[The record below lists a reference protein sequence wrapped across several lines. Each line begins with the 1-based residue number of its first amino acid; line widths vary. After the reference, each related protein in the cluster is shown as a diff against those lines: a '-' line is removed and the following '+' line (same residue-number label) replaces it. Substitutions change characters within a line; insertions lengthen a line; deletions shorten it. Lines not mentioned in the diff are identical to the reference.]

1 MSIIG
6 DNIRA
11 LRQRENLTQQEL
23 ADIAQVTRETVNKW
37 ESGTIEALREHNVK
51 TLRDYFDLSLD
62 DLRSESNGLAA
73 KMRIEGNSGPKT
85 IAVHR
90 LETLEIIPDRRAYI
104 ASRLIHRHP
113 GAFAVEMDDSMTRV
127 LPEHC
132 HAFVD
137 PDLPASSG
145 SLVLTEVREDSSQ
158 MFLVRRLHLGSSKAM
173 LSTDSTESGPSDIII
188 NRSDLTLRGTV
199 FWYQAPCEME

>member
-37 ESGTIEALREHNVK
+37 ESGAIEALREHNVK
-51 TLRDYFDLSLD
+51 MLRDYFDLTLD

-73 KMRIEGNSGPKT
+73 KMRISEDGEPKSL
-85 IAVHR
+85 AVHR
-90 LETLEIIPDRRAYI
+90 LQSLEIIPNSHAYI
-104 ASRLIHRHP
+104 DARLIHKHP
-113 GAFAVEMDDSMTRV
+113 HAFAIEMDNSMSRV

-132 HAFVD
+132 HVFVD
-137 PDLPASSG
+137 PNLPVSSG
-145 SLVLTEVREDSSQ
+145 SLILARARPDSAET
-158 MFLVRRLHLGSSKAM
+158 FLIRRLHLGSSKAM
-173 LSTDSTESGPSDIII
+173 LSAESIDGSLADIIM
-188 NRSDLTLRGTV
+188 NREELILMGTV
-199 FWYQAPCEME
+199 FWYQASCELS